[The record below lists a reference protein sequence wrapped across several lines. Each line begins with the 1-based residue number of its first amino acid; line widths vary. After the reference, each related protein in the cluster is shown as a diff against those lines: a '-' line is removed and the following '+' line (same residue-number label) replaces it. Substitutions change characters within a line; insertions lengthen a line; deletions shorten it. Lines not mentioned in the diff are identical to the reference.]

1 MGEDL
6 GRVFEVTRA
15 SQAPAVGSVT
25 LSYDARFL
33 RRKRLTTD
41 QGAFL
46 LLDLPETTNLAPGD
60 ALLLADGRTIAVR
73 AAHEPLLAVTGADLA
88 RLAWHI
94 GNRHT
99 PCQIDGNRL
108 LIRHDHV
115 LAEMLAGLGAE
126 VAEISAPFMP
136 EGGAYGFG
144 RTMGHDHGHDHAHT
158 HDHAHGAG
166 HDHDHDHAHGAP
178 HDH

>member
-73 AAHEPLLAVTGADLA
+73 PRMNLCWPSPALIWRGWPGISETATHPARSMATG
-88 RLAWHI
+88 
-94 GNRHT
+94 
-99 PCQIDGNRL
+99 C
-108 LIRHDHV
+108 
-115 LAEMLAGLGAE
+115 
-126 VAEISAPFMP
+126 
-136 EGGAYGFG
+136 
-144 RTMGHDHGHDHAHT
+144 
-158 HDHAHGAG
+158 
-166 HDHDHDHAHGAP
+166 
-178 HDH
+178 